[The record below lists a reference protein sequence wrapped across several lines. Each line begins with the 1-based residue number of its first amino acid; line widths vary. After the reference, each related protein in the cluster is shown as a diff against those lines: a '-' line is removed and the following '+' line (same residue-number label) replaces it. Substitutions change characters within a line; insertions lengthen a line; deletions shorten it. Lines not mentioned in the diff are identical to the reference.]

1 MSRAWQGLPGLVVL
15 LAGIAMI
22 VHGPI
27 AQLPHYH
34 EFADQRTVLG
44 IAHGWDVLS
53 NLGFLAVGLWA
64 LAAAHGR
71 GDVPEAAARN
81 LFFFSLLLTAAGS
94 TWYHLAPDNARLVFD
109 RLPIAIACAA
119 LLAAAL
125 ARIHGGRIPG
135 LLPILLVVAVGSVY
149 WWSWTESLGR
159 GDLRPYLLLQFA
171 PLVLVPLWQWL
182 QGAPIAERVDFGIAI
197 ALYAAAKAFEL
208 QDGAVLAATG
218 LVSGHTI
225 KHLLAALAA
234 VFIARAFLR
243 PRHG

>member
-1 MSRAWQGLPGLVVL
+1 MNRALHVLPGLVVL
-15 LAGIAMI
+15 VAGLAMI

-27 AQLPHYH
+27 PQLPHYH
-34 EFADQRTVLG
+34 DFADQRTVFGLP
-44 IAHGWDVLS
+44 HGWDVLS
-53 NLGFLAVGLWA
+53 NVAFLAVGVWA
-64 LAAAHGR
+64 LVRAR
-71 GDVPEAAARN
+71 GYGEVPEAAARN
-81 LFFFSLLLTAAGS
+81 FFFVTLLLTAAGS

-109 RLPIAIACAA
+109 RLPIALACAS
-119 LLAAAL
+119 LLAAAH

-135 LLPILLVVAVGSVY
+135 LLPVLLGVAAGSVF

-159 GDLRPYLLLQFA
+159 GDLRPYLLVQFA

-182 QGAPIAERVDFGIAI
+182 QAAPRAERIDFGIAI
-197 ALYAAAKAFEL
+197 ALYAVAKVFEL
-208 QDGAVLAATG
+208 QDAAVLAATG

-243 PRHG
+243 RHG

>member
-1 MSRAWQGLPGLVVL
+1 MAKAWHGLPGLVVL
-15 LAGIAMI
+15 VAGIAML

-34 EFADQRTVLG
+34 DFADQRTVLG
-44 IAHGWDVLS
+44 IPHAWDVLS
-53 NLGFLAVGLWA
+53 NLAFLAVGAWA
-64 LAAAHGR
+64 LVAARHS
-71 GDVPEAAARN
+71 GDAPEAPARN
-81 LFFFSLLLTAAGS
+81 LFFVTLLLTAAGS
-94 TWYHLAPDNARLVFD
+94 SFYHWAPGNARLVFD
-109 RLPIAIACAA
+109 RLPIALACAS
-119 LLAAAL
+119 LLAAAH

-135 LLPILLVVAVGSVY
+135 LLTLLLVVAVGSVY

-171 PLVLVPLWQWL
+171 PLVLVPLWQWVN
-182 QGAPIAERVDFGIAI
+182 GAPKAERIDFGIAI

-208 QDGAVLAATG
+208 QDAAVFAATG
-218 LVSGHTI
+218 LVSGHSI

-243 PRHG
+243 RHG

>member
-1 MSRAWQGLPGLVVL
+1 MIVLVAGL
-15 LAGIAMI
+15 AMI

-34 EFADQRTVLG
+34 DFADQRIVFG
-44 IAHGWDVLS
+44 VPHGWDVLS
-53 NLGFLAVGLWA
+53 NVAFLAVGVWA
-64 LAAAHGR
+64 LLAARGH
-71 GDVPEAAARN
+71 GDVPDAPARN
-81 LFFFSLLLTAAGS
+81 LFFVSLILTAAGS

-119 LLAAAL
+119 LLAAAH
-125 ARIHGGRIPG
+125 ARIHRGRIPG
-135 LLPILLVVAVGSVY
+135 LLPILLAVAVGSVY

-159 GDLRPYLLLQFA
+159 GDLRPYLLVQFA
-171 PLVLVPLWQWL
+171 PLVLIPLWQWL
-182 QGAPIAERVDFGIAI
+182 QGAPKAERVDFGIAI

-208 QDGAVLAATG
+208 QDTAVLATTG

-225 KHLLAALAA
+225 KHLLAAAAA

-243 PRHG
+243 RHG